1 MGRVYLCVSWTC
13 GVWVIDLILFARY
26 SSLAVDNFNRKEAVR
41 YECIYIYICFYCFLY
56 LFSLWTWN
64 LHGES
69 FENLDIFFFW
79 LPCFPVGN
87 FCFFMSLRKL
97 ENYKYWKDVMNLSVR
112 WNIKIGQVRTICEI
126 IIRIAIK
133 KYGRNEFYPFNL
145 PWLNWDEFE

>member
-41 YECIYIYICFYCFLY
+41 YERIYIYMFL
-56 LFSLWTWN
+56 LFSLSFLSVNVKFAWRIFR
-64 LHGES
+64 ES
-69 FENLDIFFFW
+69 RYIFFFGF
-79 LPCFPVGN
+79 LVFLLGI
-87 FCFFMSLRKL
+87 FLSLWAW
-97 ENYKYWKDVMNLSVR
+97 ENWNYYKYWKDVMNLSVR

-126 IIRIAIK
+126 IIRMAIK